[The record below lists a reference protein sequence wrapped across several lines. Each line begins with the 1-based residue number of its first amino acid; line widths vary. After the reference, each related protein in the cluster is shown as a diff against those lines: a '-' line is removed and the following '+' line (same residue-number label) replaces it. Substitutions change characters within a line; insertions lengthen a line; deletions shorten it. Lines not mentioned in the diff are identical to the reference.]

1 MIKCSCLCKSVEF
14 EVNFATSNYSVCHC
28 KDCRKWTGG
37 VFMSLSGGKD
47 LNFKNEAEIG
57 RYSHSSWAERGFSK
71 KCGTNL
77 FYRMKKS
84 NHYFLM
90 LGVIDDEITLNFDE
104 QQFIDEKPNHFSFTN
119 ATKVISKKEMKI
131 MLDDYLNIKN

>member
-1 MIKCSCLCKSVEF
+1 MVRCSCLCKSVEF
-14 EVNFATSNYSVCHC
+14 EANFTTPNYSVCHC

-37 VFMSLSGGKD
+37 VFMSLSAGKD
-47 LNFKNEAEIG
+47 LNFKNEASIG
-57 RYSHSSWAERGFSK
+57 RYSHPSWAERGFCK

-90 LGVIDDEITLNFDE
+90 LGVIDDEISLNFDE
-104 QQFIDEKPNHFSFTN
+104 QQFIDKKPNHFSFKNT
-119 ATKVISKKEMKI
+119 TKVISKREMKI
-131 MLDDYLNIKN
+131 MLDDYLKKKN

>member
-1 MIKCSCLCKSVEF
+1 
-14 EVNFATSNYSVCHC
+14 
-28 KDCRKWTGG
+28 
-37 VFMSLSGGKD
+37 MSLSGGKD

-57 RYSHSSWAERGFSK
+57 RYSHSSWAERGFCK

>member
-28 KDCRKWTGG
+28 KDCHKWTGG

-57 RYSHSSWAERGFSK
+57 RYSHSSWAERGFCK